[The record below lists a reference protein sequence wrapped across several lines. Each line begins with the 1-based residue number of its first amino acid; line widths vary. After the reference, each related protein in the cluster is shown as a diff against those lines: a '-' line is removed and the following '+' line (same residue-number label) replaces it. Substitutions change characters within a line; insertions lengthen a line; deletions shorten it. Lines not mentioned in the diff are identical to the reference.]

1 MNPNIF
7 NAQSW
12 AANYLEYW
20 EKSISEWQE
29 NVSKYSQEFT
39 DSYKSFVTKFA
50 GGNFLTAYNDLFS
63 GAFGKTT
70 EAGEEAPVF
79 TPYNRV
85 IEISDLYT
93 KLFKSFNLFNI
104 DGGADITED
113 MSAFLGNWVETQKSL
128 FSKMFKFSLPSSI
141 VKEGDLGKF
150 AANAFETY
158 RNMFKDT
165 VKYIPEQA
173 KPYFEDY
180 LDLLEKSSTAIEGIN
195 DPAKFTELFGTWR
208 NVFNKSFDQFLEV
221 VEVGTSKDFASQ
233 LKNEA
238 DSFFRYITA
247 SNEVF
252 VNLYKSGLDSI
263 TATGKK
269 AEGLFKEASPDNIRD
284 FYGYLVES
292 LDKDFFGFF
301 KSKQFNDAISA
312 NFNAFQEFRTK
323 HIEMLQSVFSNANFG
338 ALEKESKITPKGAD
352 AQKQTKP
359 KTGKVT
365 QPNKPK

>member
-1 MNPNIF
+1 MNQNIF
-7 NAQSW
+7 DAQGW
-12 AANYLEYW
+12 ATNYLEYW
-20 EKSISEWQE
+20 EKSISEWQK
-29 NVSKYSQEFT
+29 NVTKYSQEFT

-63 GAFGKTT
+63 GAFGKT
-70 EAGEEAPVF
+70 
-79 TPYNRV
+79 
-85 IEISDLYT
+85 S
-93 KLFKSFNLFNI
+93 
-104 DGGADITED
+104 
-113 MSAFLGNWVETQKSL
+113 SL

-150 AANAFETY
+150 AGNAFEIY
-158 RNMFKDT
+158 RGMFKDT
-165 VKYIPEQA
+165 VKFIPEQA

-180 LDLLEKSSTAIEGIN
+180 LDLLEKSSASIEDIN
-195 DPAKFTELFGTWR
+195 DPAKFTELFETWR
-208 NVFNKSFDQFLEV
+208 SAFNKSFDKFLQV
-221 VEVGTSKDFASQ
+221 VEVGTTKDFAVQ

-238 DSFFRYITA
+238 DSFFSYITA

-263 TATGKK
+263 TEAGKK
-269 AEGLFKEASPDNIRD
+269 AEGLLKDASPDNIRD

-301 KSKQFNDAISA
+301 KSKQFNDALNA

-323 HIEMLQSVFSNANFG
+323 HIEMLQSVFSNANFNTLG
-338 ALEKESKITPKGAD
+338 KESKITPKGAD
-352 AQKQTKP
+352 AQKQPKP
-359 KTGKVT
+359 KTGKIT